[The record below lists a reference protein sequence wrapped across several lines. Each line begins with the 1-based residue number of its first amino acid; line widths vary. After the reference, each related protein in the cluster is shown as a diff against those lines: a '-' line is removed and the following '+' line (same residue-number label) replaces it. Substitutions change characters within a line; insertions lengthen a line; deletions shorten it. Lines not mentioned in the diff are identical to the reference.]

1 MAVGENIKYNINFN
15 NDTVEFQGAGLIVL
29 TETNIGY
36 DVTFNFT
43 VLQKQPP
50 FAVVAKFNSE
60 EEDLEFETSG
70 FPDDIVNQYF
80 EDIVFDI
87 IDSPKFDSI
96 RVLGLTEDRFSYEAQ
111 NPPPTP
117 VDESENTPT
126 YQVAADK
133 SEVKG
138 TISFSARSDGYYGQI
153 VLTNFPEGYVKT
165 STLGTAPITEANYE
179 TLKVEALKLGQEE
192 LDDLKTDTVDFGT
205 LKIVSSADEPAI
217 RFIEYKTKGTVVD
230 NEDNP
235 IAGATIQDTLGSNIT
250 SETSGDF
257 TLNGDYIEGE
267 LFEISVSAEGYG
279 TKSGIKPFNG
289 PPDNTIKNNLGIIK
303 LQSTQV
309 DLKDA
314 IDAELPLPDLQ
325 VEAMKLP
332 KINFEMA
339 QQQAMNQV
347 ITTAKTVLL
356 PAVLA
361 QLAAFGIAKASD
373 ALNKKFG
380 DLNVTCPTNLDELN
394 RLIEKKNRLVKALNN
409 IYNFLNGVKIG
420 VQILDVTLTA
430 AQIALEVV
438 KALTFIPSTSVTPI
452 PGSAATGVEKIEREL
467 KKYKLISSVTLM
479 VLVILIQILER
490 ILSLLA
496 LLDQVIGK
504 CAIEGALPQEQ
515 LTDDLLLSTQ
525 FQSNELSPVV
535 TNVNGFEMS
544 VIAVDG
550 ETDEELKRRRA
561 VARNAQGVIML
572 QGEPS
577 YSSNDQILIDELVFY
592 IQQNDLK
599 AD

>member
-1 MAVGENIKYNINFN
+1 MLVIGNIIDSVTKEGIALVNIKITQNGVFNGKGFSSDINGNFKNVENLPVGIYEFTFSSIGYNSKVVTKQILATTDQLNFE
-15 NDTVEFQGAGLIVL
+15 TIELEEGFETL
-29 TETNIGY
+29 TET
-36 DVTFNFT
+36 V
-43 VLQKQPP
+43 K
-50 FAVVAKFNSE
+50 VARKV
-60 EEDLEFETSG
+60 SG
-70 FPDDIVNQYF
+70 KV
-80 EDIVFDI
+80 
-87 IDSPKFDSI
+87 IDNK
-96 RVLGLTEDRFSYEAQ
+96 
-111 NPPPTP
+111 N
-117 VDESENTPT
+117 N
-126 YQVAADK
+126 
-133 SEVKG
+133 
-138 TISFSARSDGYYGQI
+138 
-153 VLTNFPEGYVKT
+153 
-165 STLGTAPITEANYE
+165 PIT
-179 TLKVEALKLGQEE
+179 
-192 LDDLKTDTVDFGT
+192 
-205 LKIVSSADEPAI
+205 
-217 RFIEYKTKGTVVD
+217 
-230 NEDNP
+230 
-235 IAGATIQDTLGSNIT
+235 GATIRNPQNEIVSNISDAT
-250 SETSGDF
+250 GDF
-257 TLNGDYIEGE
+257 TIFIDYTPKMTPFSID
-267 LFEISVSAEGYG
+267 ISAEGFG
-279 TKSGIKPFNG
+279 SKSVTPFEG
-289 PPDNTIKNNLGIIK
+289 PPDNTIKNNLGVIK

-347 ITTAKTVLL
+347 ITTVKTVLL
-356 PAVLA
+356 PAVLT

-380 DLNVTCPTNLDELN
+380 DLNVTCPTDLDELN

-420 VQILDVTLTA
+420 VQFVDQIALPA

-438 KALTFIPSTSVTPI
+438 KSITFIPATPAGG
-452 PGSAATGVEKIEREL
+452 PPSFNANTVENIEREL

-490 ILSLLA
+490 ILALLA

-525 FQSNELSPVV
+525 FQSNQLSPVI
-535 TNVNGFEMS
+535 TNINGFEMD

-550 ETDEELKRRRA
+550 ETDNELKQRRA

>member
-1 MAVGENIKYNINFN
+1 MANSIVYKIISSTG
-15 NDTVEFQGAGLIVL
+15 VELNGTI
-29 TETNIGY
+29 TI
-36 DVTFNFT
+36 
-43 VLQKQPP
+43 
-50 FAVVAKFNSE
+50 
-60 EEDLEFETSG
+60 EDLGFEKQAITN
-70 FPDDIVNQYF
+70 FQDTTPDGIPVNYNFEGEPSLSSPPETLAKVAIVNLNNTLEGTYGIPGNLTF
-80 EDIVFDI
+80 
-87 IDSPKFDSI
+87 KSI
-96 RVLGLTEDRFSYEAQ
+96 KEE
-111 NPPPTP
+111 PTP

-138 TISFSARSDGYYGQI
+138 TISFSARDDGYYGEI
-153 VLTNFPEGYVKT
+153 ILTNFPEGYVKT
-165 STLGTAPITEANYE
+165 STLGTSPITEANYE
-179 TLKVEALKLGQEE
+179 TLKVEALKLGQEY
-192 LDDLKTDTVDFGT
+192 LDTLKTDDVDFGT
-205 LKIVSSADEPAI
+205 LKIVSSADESATK
-217 RFIEYKTKGTVVD
+217 FIDYKTSGKVID
-230 NEDNP
+230 DENNP
-235 IAGATIQDTLGSNIT
+235 IAGATIKDTLGNNTT
-250 SETSGDF
+250 SETTGDF
-257 TLNGDYIEGE
+257 TVDGDY
-267 LFEISVSAEGYG
+267 VSGSLHDMTVPAQGYG
-279 TKSGIKPFNG
+279 TKSNITPFNG
-289 PPDNTIKNNLGIIK
+289 TPDNTIKNNLGIIK
-303 LQSTQV
+303 LQPTQT

-314 IDAELPLPDLQ
+314 QAAELPLTSPQ
-325 VEAMKLP
+325 VTSMKAS
-332 KINFEMA
+332 KTNFEMV
-339 QQQAMNQV
+339 QQQALNQV

-380 DLNVTCPTNLDELN
+380 ELEITCPTDLDELN
-394 RLIEKKNRLVKALNN
+394 ILIAKKNRLVKSLNN

-430 AQIALEVV
+430 AQITLEVL
-438 KALTFIPSTSVTPI
+438 KALTLIPSTSVTPI
-452 PGSAATGVEKIEREL
+452 PGSTATGVEKIEREL

-479 VLVILIQILER
+479 VLAILIQILER
-490 ILSLLA
+490 ILAYLA

-515 LTDDLLLSTQ
+515 LTNDLLLSTEK
-525 FQSNELSPVV
+525 QSNQLSPVV

-550 ETDEELKRRRA
+550 DTNEELKQRRA

>member
-1 MAVGENIKYNINFN
+1 MA
-15 NDTVEFQGAGLIVL
+15 
-29 TETNIGY
+29 
-36 DVTFNFT
+36 
-43 VLQKQPP
+43 
-50 FAVVAKFNSE
+50 
-60 EEDLEFETSG
+60 
-70 FPDDIVNQYF
+70 
-80 EDIVFDI
+80 
-87 IDSPKFDSI
+87 
-96 RVLGLTEDRFSYEAQ
+96 
-111 NPPPTP
+111 
-117 VDESENTPT
+117 NTPT

-138 TISFSARSDGYYGQI
+138 TITFEEDSEFGYLGKI
-153 VLTNFPEGYVKT
+153 TLTNFPKGYVISYALTT
-165 STLGTAPITEANYE
+165 SPIVEANYE
-179 TLKVEALKLGQEE
+179 TLKVEALKVGQEY
-192 LDDLKTDTVDFGT
+192 LDTLKKDTVDFGT
-205 LKIVSSADEPAI
+205 LKIVSFVDESATQSI
-217 RFIEYKTKGTVVD
+217 KYKTKGTVVD

-235 IAGATIQDTLGSNIT
+235 IAGATIKDTLGNNIT
-250 SETSGDF
+250 SETTGDF
-257 TLNGDYIEGE
+257 TLLGDYISGS
-267 LFEISVSAEGYG
+267 LFDINISAKGYG
-279 TKSGIKPFNG
+279 QATKKPFNQDG
-289 PPDNTIKNNLGIIK
+289 TIKNNLGIIK

-314 IDAELPLPDLQ
+314 IDAELPLPNPQ

-347 ITTAKTVLL
+347 ITTVKTVLL
-356 PAVLA
+356 PAVLT

-380 DLNVTCPTNLDELN
+380 DLNVTCPTDLDELN

-420 VQILDVTLTA
+420 VQFVDQIALPA
-430 AQIALEVV
+430 AQIALEIV
-438 KALTFIPSTSVTPI
+438 KAITFIPATPAGG
-452 PGSAATGVEKIEREL
+452 PPSSNANTVENIEREL

-490 ILSLLA
+490 ILALLA

-525 FQSNELSPVV
+525 FQSNQLSPVI
-535 TNVNGFEMS
+535 TNINGFEMD

-550 ETDEELKRRRA
+550 ETDNELKQRRA